1 MQSILNIFGSVGVF
15 DAVLIFFIAG
25 FTVYGFFKG
34 IIRMAGELVGYL
46 VGIYIAGH
54 YFELFYEWTQ
64 SLYLGYENI
73 GRLIS
78 FLLLLFIVRKLV
90 TLGVYLIDRFFDIIS
105 IIPFFGLINRFAGA
119 LFGFLSIT
127 IVLGVAIYFASR
139 YSIGFSVDKFL
150 VSSAIAKFL
159 LHFGEFVSPLLP
171 GILRNLHSLL

>member
-1 MQSILNIFGSVGVF
+1 MQSILSIFGNISVF

-46 VGIYIAGH
+46 VGIYLAGH
-54 YFELFYEWTQ
+54 YFELFYEWTR

-73 GRLIS
+73 GRLVS
-78 FLLLLFIVRKLV
+78 FLILLFIVRKLV
-90 TLGVYLIDRFFDIIS
+90 TLGVYLIDRFFDIIA

-119 LFGFLSIT
+119 VFGFLSVS
-127 IVLGVAIYFASR
+127 IVLGIVIYFASR
-139 YSIGFSVDKFL
+139 YSIGFSIDKFL
-150 VSSAIAKFL
+150 VGSSIAKFL

-171 GILRNLHSLL
+171 GLLRNLHSLL